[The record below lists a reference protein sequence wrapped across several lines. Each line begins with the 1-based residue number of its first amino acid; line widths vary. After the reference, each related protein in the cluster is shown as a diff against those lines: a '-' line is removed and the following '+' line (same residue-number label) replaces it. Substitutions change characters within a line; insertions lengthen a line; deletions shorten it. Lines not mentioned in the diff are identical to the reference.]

1 MNEFIALFGGVTIA
15 DIVFV
20 GCAVGFL
27 VGIFAKVS
35 KYFKGKVIADKEKND
50 EWKKVIDQVNLYP
63 KWHEQSIQIRDG
75 LKGSIDG
82 LSEKIDAMQLKSD
95 RKYATTCRYRIIRFN
110 DEILR
115 NVKHTK
121 EHFDQILIDIDD
133 YEEYCRKDKDYK
145 NNKAMLAIENI
156 KSIYKKCAEES
167 AFL

>member
-133 YEEYCRKDKDYK
+133 YEEYCRKDEDYK